1 MAFHEYRAGVWHMS
15 KAPKALAAKMDTMG
29 FWKE

>member
-15 KAPKALAAKMDTMG
+15 NAPKALAAKMETMG
-29 FWKE
+29 F